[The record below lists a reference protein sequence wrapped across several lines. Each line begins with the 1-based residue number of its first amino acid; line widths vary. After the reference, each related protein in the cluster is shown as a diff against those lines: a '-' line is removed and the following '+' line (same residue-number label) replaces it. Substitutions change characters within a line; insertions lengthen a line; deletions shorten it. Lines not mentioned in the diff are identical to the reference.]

1 MSSADLPVPP
11 IPPDLPPEPAPDT
24 PPDRDNL
31 LSWIA
36 TSNPFYVI
44 SAGLFLFGLK
54 MSFGEHTRDI
64 DSWAL
69 MTGLGGYTLL
79 LASAA
84 LLLVRYAKVWN
95 DVRTVLL
102 LMVLMFLATSVTFDE
117 LLVLDPDRG
126 AWFYAAGLVF
136 SVAVTEAVLS
146 GIRLKLPVGFR
157 LPYYLTL
164 GLFFLY
170 PVFLTPVLNEPHSEE
185 LMWGLFGFS
194 PAAGLTFLTLLPAIR
209 RGPGYVRDNGSPWPW
224 PYYPWSLFVFLAAA
238 VIGRSFLLCWSLH
251 LLGGSNRIELIF
263 GPYFLVPFGF
273 AIALLVL
280 ELGLVARSRVTTSI
294 VMAVPVGLAVLAGV
308 GHRPDAVYH
317 EFLAIFTD
325 RLGGTP
331 LYLTILAA
339 GGFYLYAW
347 LRGVALAPEGLTG
360 VLIALAFV
368 RPETLDLGDV
378 RFVSEVPL
386 IAAWAL
392 QFGLGLWRREIW
404 RWGLLGGAPAAWVA
418 IEGWRG
424 YRLLRAEVAGLDYL
438 VVGLLLFPIAVLISL
453 GKAGV
458 LNRWFET
465 WRNRTPPSSG

>member
-1 MSSADLPVPP
+1 MSSADLPLPSE
-11 IPPDLPPEPAPDT
+11 LPPEPAPDR
-24 PPDRDNL
+24 PPSRNNL

-126 AWFYAAGLVF
+126 AWFYAGGLVF
-136 SVAVTEAVLS
+136 SVAVTEAVLG

-185 LMWGLFGFS
+185 LMWGLVGFS
-194 PAAGLTFLTLLPAIR
+194 PAAGLMFLTLLPAIR
-209 RGPGYVRDNGSPWPW
+209 RGPGYIRDNGSPWPW
-224 PYYPWSLFVFLAAA
+224 PYYPWSLFVFLAVA
-238 VIGRSFLLCWSLH
+238 VAGRSFLLCWSLH

-273 AIALLVL
+273 AIAMLVL
-280 ELGLVARSRVTTSI
+280 ELGVVAGSRVTTS
-294 VMAVPVGLAVLAGV
+294 VAMALPIGLAVLAGV
-308 GHRPDAVYH
+308 GHRPDSIYH

-331 LYLTILAA
+331 LYLTLAAA

-347 LRGVALAPEGLTG
+347 LRGIALAPEGLTAA
-360 VLIALAFV
+360 LIALAFV
-368 RPETLDLGDV
+368 RPATLSLDDAG
-378 RFVSEVPL
+378 FVSEMPL

-392 QFGLGLWRREIW
+392 QFGLGLWRREAW

-458 LNRWFET
+458 LNRWLEA
-465 WRNRTPPSSG
+465 WRNRTPPSSL